1 MVTKL
6 FVIDLDLRTK
16 WIVNAEEGMLEG
28 MKEIYKTLK
37 NRRREEAI
45 KKWRYFYGDTVLIR
59 ATFYGR
65 VKIVK
70 WLLKKVKVDVNEQ
83 GLIGRTALH
92 VAATMNQIPCA
103 RALLRYNAALLE
115 DRYGDTPLDNAG
127 SMVAYKEMKN
137 LLKSHFNNDSNINH
151 FNNGILIA

>member
-37 NRRREEAI
+37 NRGREEEI

-59 ATFYGR
+59 AIFYGR
-65 VKIVK
+65 VEIVE
-70 WLLKKVKVDVNEQ
+70 WLLEKVKVDVNDQ

-92 VAATMNQIPCA
+92 VAALYNQIPCA
-103 RALLRYNAALLE
+103 RALLGYNAALLE
-115 DRYGDTPLDNAG
+115 DRYGDTPLDHAR
-127 SMVAYKEMKN
+127 SMVEYKEMQN
-137 LLKSHFNNDSNINH
+137 LLKSHFNND
-151 FNNGILIA
+151 NNNNYFYNDILVA